1 MLKKLFTSK
10 VRVKLLTIFLTNPD
24 KEYFIRELTRKLD
37 EQINSVRRELDNL
50 KKIGLLSSKM
60 RNRKKYYH
68 VNEHFILFNELR
80 SIVTKALNS
89 NDDLIKSI
97 NKLGRIDLLVLSGS
111 FLNKEADSDM
121 LLVGEVDKSE
131 FSDTLEQQ
139 LDQPIRFAIMSK
151 DDFLYRLKCNDKFIT
166 RLIDDKENII
176 AINKLSKYIN

>member
-24 KEYFIRELTRKLD
+24 KEYFIRELTRRLD

-68 VNEHFILFNELR
+68 VNEHFIIFNELK
-80 SIVTKALNS
+80 SIVTKAINS

-97 NKLGRIDLLVLSGS
+97 NKLGKIELLVLSGAL
-111 FLNKEADSDM
+111 LNKEADSDL
-121 LLVGEVDKSE
+121 LLVGQVDKAE
-131 FSDTLEQQ
+131 FSELLESQ
-139 LDQPIRFAIMSK
+139 LDQAIRFAIMSK

-166 RLIDDKENII
+166 RLIDDTENII
-176 AINKLSKYIN
+176 AINKLGKYIN